1 MPTSHNFSSLWLRS
15 RPWIRRAL
23 SLLFIFSFLLP
34 YVDVKGCTTKTT
46 GTYYGYDLIQGESAV
61 LYLAAIGIFLLLLV
75 LSFLVREGSASF
87 GAFAAGWRAMAAA
100 TAGVIVLLFP
110 DLDFLFD
117 TVFMGPGQLI
127 GVSAAALVFI
137 DGAADAACGYAGLR
151 RGSPDGPSLSGGLA
165 KYHAAMIG
173 LALSLVPAYAIALW
187 EEIGL
192 TVTYF
197 VILTLPFVLSQLIV
211 LEGVKRGEKWTRGW
225 APGVAVV
232 MAAAIVMIVLGYL

>member
-1 MPTSHNFSSLWLRS
+1 MTTSHSTTTPYRRVRTWS
-15 RPWIRRAL
+15 RRVL
-23 SLLFIFSFLLP
+23 CFLFIFSFLLP
-34 YVDVKGCTTKTT
+34 YVDAKGCTTKTT

-75 LSFLVREGSASF
+75 LSFLVGEGSASF
-87 GAFAAGWRAMAAA
+87 NAFAAGWRAMAAA

-137 DGAADAACGYAGLR
+137 DGAADAAFGYAGLR
-151 RGSPDGPSLSGGLA
+151 RGSPAGPSLAGGLA

-173 LALSLVPAYAIALW
+173 LALALVPAYGIALW

-197 VILTLPFVLSQLIV
+197 VILTVPFVLSQLIV
-211 LEGVKRGEKWTRGW
+211 IEGVKRGEKWTRRW
-225 APGVAVV
+225 APGVALA